1 MENEERQKR
10 WFSLCLALLLAATL
24 GINLLSA
31 YIRHQEA
38 GLGCEP
44 WPVCYARIGALIEP
58 PGDSPAAALTPTD
71 TVKRAHRA
79 LATGLVIL
87 VLLVVYYAR
96 QQNLPAAARPLPYA
110 IVAVIL
116 LLAVVGPASYMKTL
130 PAIATVNLAGG
141 MALLG
146 LTWTLLLLARC
157 SPQPA
162 AGTSGDRA
170 RLPPALLVKTALLIL
185 SGQILLGA
193 WLSANFAAAACSGFL
208 NCDAT
213 EGAGLLQ
220 SFWYLRELSVAPSG
234 AVLTGG
240 PQSLI
245 ALAHHWGAVVTL
257 LLLSVLGVACVR
269 AGGVHARWGGWLMAL
284 VALQGSLGV
293 IALYLSLP
301 LLVVLGHDLVA
312 ALLLL
317 VLLRLLLLPSGRKS
331 RPAS

>member
-1 MENEERQKR
+1 MENEEGQKR
-10 WFSLCLALLLAATL
+10 RLSLCLALLLAATL

-38 GLGCEP
+38 GLGCKP
-44 WPVCYARIGALIEP
+44 WPACYARIGAVMEP
-58 PGDSPAAALTPTD
+58 PGDSPVAALTPTESA
-71 TVKRAHRA
+71 KRAHRG

-96 QQNLPAAARPLPYA
+96 QQNLPAAARPLPYTM
-110 IVAVIL
+110 VAVLL
-116 LLAVVGPASYMKTL
+116 LLAVIGPASYLKTL
-130 PAIATVNLAGG
+130 PAIATANLAGG

-146 LTWTLLLLARC
+146 LTWTFLLLTRN
-157 SPQPA
+157 SSQPA
-162 AGTSGDRA
+162 AAASGDRT
-170 RLPPALLVKTALLIL
+170 RLPPASLKKTALLIL
-185 SGQILLGA
+185 SAQILLGA

-220 SFWYLRELSVAPSG
+220 SFWYLRELTVAPSG

-240 PQSLI
+240 QQSLI
-245 ALAHHWGAVVTL
+245 ALTHHWGAVVTVL
-257 LLLSVLGVACVR
+257 ALSALGLISLR
-269 AGGVHARWGGWLMAL
+269 AGGTYAFWGGWLMAL
-284 VALQGSLGV
+284 VVLQASLGG
-293 IALYLSLP
+293 IALFLSLP
-301 LLVVLGHDLVA
+301 LLLVLGHDLLA

-317 VLLRLLLLPSGRKS
+317 VLLRLFLLPSGEKS